1 MAVLQGSKT
10 WKRHREQRPPKATK
24 RPCELTL
31 AEQRNVRSMALKLR
45 GQYRSW
51 HALAAALG
59 INRITLVRAQPGK
72 QAPTVGL
79 AFRLARLAK
88 VSVDDV
94 LSGRL
99 GVCPHCGADLPR
111 AER

>member
-1 MAVLQGSKT
+1 MTVLRGSKT
-10 WKRHREQRPPKATK
+10 WRREQRAPKTTL

-31 AEQRNVRSMALKLR
+31 AEQHNVRAMVLKLR
-45 GQYRSW
+45 AQYSSW
-51 HALAAALG
+51 KALAAALG
-59 INRITLVRAQPGK
+59 INRITVVRAQPGK
-72 QAPTVGL
+72 QPPTVGIAL
-79 AFRLARLAK
+79 RVARLMK

-99 GVCPHCGADLPR
+99 GVCPNCGADLPR

>member
-1 MAVLQGSKT
+1 MTVLRGSKT
-10 WKRHREQRPPKATK
+10 WRRERPPKTTL
-24 RPCELTL
+24 RPCELTR
-31 AEQRNVRSMALKLR
+31 AEQHNVRALVVKLR
-45 GQYRSW
+45 AQYSSW
-51 HALAAALG
+51 KVLAAALG
-59 INRITLVRAQPGK
+59 MNRITLVRAQPGK

-79 AFRLARLAK
+79 ALRVARLVK

-99 GVCPHCGADLPR
+99 GVCPNCGADLPR